1 MDHSRASSLPRM
13 HKHEPL
19 RLHPPSL
26 KIPKLKNVIHGKSRL
41 IWCPRRS
48 PMLPHKNGM
57 AGRNIQLTEL
67 RRTGQCTKMVL
78 TQDEFINSL
87 SDHKLPFRDL
97 RMLLKSTEGL
107 SKGTR
112 HPALLPRPSSQCF
125 IFEMEH
131 IKLLC
136 FSDKC
141 LILNPDDKATQNF
154 ICGLKMQFHC
164 EDSPPLPDDYS
175 RLNADSSMR
184 LLYQKSVQD
193 LDFEHVILENALEN
207 IVRKFRRHLQI
218 IKPALEMLLQQIEQN
233 PETNGLKRLLAV
245 KKSLAE
251 FEQNVE
257 HVMKVIRAVLGDD
270 EDMLSLYLT
279 HPDRREGEQEEVE
292 LLLSSYSA
300 DLDEI
305 ETEIKIFID
314 MIEDTDQ
321 FISAHLDSVRNEIIK
336 MSLFIEVGGLIMGF
350 GAVVSGIFG
359 MNLNNKIE
367 DDPWAFLIVCG
378 CIIIA
383 MLFFFLGFTKKYFQ
397 LKADTSSAQNFTL
410 LKNFFTYVDDLEY
423 HVFNKRIEKG
433 EFKDAV
439 EKITGLKITNKESE
453 YLFKMVDVNQ
463 DGIIDAEEELNFH
476 QHRVPEYGIFPKEH
490 SASLLAGHNNI

>member
-1 MDHSRASSLPRM
+1 MAEGRIQVMELLRSGDCRRM
-13 HKHEPL
+13 
-19 RLHPPSL
+19 
-26 KIPKLKNVIHGKSRL
+26 
-41 IWCPRRS
+41 
-48 PMLPHKNGM
+48 
-57 AGRNIQLTEL
+57 T
-67 RRTGQCTKMVL
+67 L
-78 TQDEFINSL
+78 TQDEFVNSL
-87 SDHKLPFRDL
+87 SDYKLPFRDL
-97 RMLLKSTEGL
+97 RMLLKSTDIAM
-107 SKGTR
+107 SKAR
-112 HPALLPRPSSQCF
+112 HPSLLPRPSSRCF
-125 IFEMEH
+125 LFEMEH
-131 IKLLC
+131 IKLVC

-154 ICGLKMQFHC
+154 IYGLKMQFHC
-164 EDSPPLPDDYS
+164 EESVPVHEETLQ
-175 RLNADSSMR
+175 LNTDSSMR

-207 IVRKFRRHLQI
+207 VVRKFRRHLQI

-257 HVMKVIRAVLGDD
+257 HVMKVIRNLLGDD
-270 EDMLSLYLT
+270 ADMLSLYLT
-279 HPDRREGEQEEVE
+279 HPDRQDGEQEEVE
-292 LLLSSYSA
+292 LLLGSYSA

-359 MNLNNKIE
+359 MNLTNHVE
-367 DDPWAFLIVCG
+367 EAPWAFLVVCSSIVVAM
-378 CIIIA
+378 II
-383 MLFFFLGFTKKYFQ
+383 FFLGFTKKYYQ
-397 LKADTSSAQNFTL
+397 LKADTSSAQSFTL
-410 LKNFFTYVDDLEY
+410 LKNFFTYVDELEY

-433 EFKDAV
+433 EFKQAV
-439 EKITGLKITNKESE
+439 EKITGLKITDRESE
-453 YLFKMVDVNQ
+453 YLFKMVDANH
-463 DGIIDAEEELNFH
+463 DGIIDAENELNLH
-476 QHRVPEYGIFPKEH
+476 KHRTPEYVSYGREQTEI
-490 SASLLAGHNNI
+490 LLNDQNHA